1 MAGVQIGALHVSL
14 SADSAAFDQGMNQAQ
29 DTANEA
35 MDNIGATAMKM
46 AGVLA
51 AAWAAIEA
59 GAAIKDRIKE
69 QIDYADSLADVA
81 ARANSTAEALSAMD
95 YALHFQDATL
105 ADYTQGLQKLEQN
118 MAAASEGSKEQ
129 AQVFEVLGIR
139 LRAQDGMLRNS
150 GDVMMDFANV
160 MAGMANGATKT
171 QLAMDVV
178 GKSAGPTLLPFLS
191 QGKEGIEEFTKE
203 AERMGLVVSTEFS
216 DASGQLNDNLDK
228 LGYVTSGL
236 WRSFADGLTPALVE
250 VSNAMIQAAEDADYF
265 KKAAKD
271 FGEAAGVVVKSGYTI
286 WEAAGVIETAITG
299 VIGHNLDKANT
310 FIRAAFESPVD
321 DKAWKK
327 FQAVMADTSAMEK
340 VSAQMEKVKNLWH
353 EMTQEEKDYAA
364 WKKIEDAVFADL
376 ADMTQKNAALAYEQ
390 QKKQLAENAAAHDKA
405 VKAAEDAAK
414 KAAEILKKQQE
425 AVDKLAASFMSE
437 AEKEQIYYDAQ
448 VKLLEGYNQKAFDY
462 ANQRHELLQN
472 LEEQHQKK
480 ILEIRR
486 IATETEYEGALIQVQ
501 FDTQQQDEQDK
512 FSSMVDQMLVDM
524 DAAKVIDES
533 QFFDLIDSELV
544 AMDAANTHKLNAQND
559 FVAAFIQGDLD
570 RVNAVVT
577 NGDAELEA
585 KKKQMSQTVSFFGQG
600 LAQMAQG
607 QGKAAKAAQAIQKA
621 QALYEIGVNTYRAA
635 VGAYAALSPI
645 PFVGPA
651 LGVAAAAAAIAF
663 GGSMAQG
670 VLSGGSGGAAAVGGA
685 PAGLP
690 TSSFPTSQAE
700 QRQTEQQNQQI
711 TYLRIGEN
719 DVLLGRTLLDLVG
732 GALADNGGE
741 IKNLRIIP
749 A

>member
-1 MAGVQIGALHVSL
+1 
-14 SADSAAFDQGMNQAQ
+14 
-29 DTANEA
+29 
-35 MDNIGATAMKM
+35 
-46 AGVLA
+46 
-51 AAWAAIEA
+51 
-59 GAAIKDRIKE
+59 
-69 QIDYADSLADVA
+69 
-81 ARANSTAEALSAMD
+81 
-95 YALHFQDATL
+95 
-105 ADYTQGLQKLEQN
+105 
-118 MAAASEGSKEQ
+118 
-129 AQVFEVLGIR
+129 
-139 LRAQDGMLRNS
+139 
-150 GDVMMDFANV
+150 
-160 MAGMANGATKT
+160 
-171 QLAMDVV
+171 
-178 GKSAGPTLLPFLS
+178 
-191 QGKEGIEEFTKE
+191 
-203 AERMGLVVSTEFS
+203 
-216 DASGQLNDNLDK
+216 
-228 LGYVTSGL
+228 
-236 WRSFADGLTPALVE
+236 
-250 VSNAMIQAAEDADYF
+250 
-265 KKAAKD
+265 
-271 FGEAAGVVVKSGYTI
+271 
-286 WEAAGVIETAITG
+286 
-299 VIGHNLDKANT
+299 
-310 FIRAAFESPVD
+310 
-321 DKAWKK
+321 
-327 FQAVMADTSAMEK
+327 
-340 VSAQMEKVKNLWH
+340 MEKVKNLWH

-544 AMDAANTHKLNAQND
+544 AMDAANTYKLNAQND

-663 GGSMAQG
+663 GGAMAQG

-732 GALADNGGE
+732 GALADNGGK